1 MPLSKI
7 ASLVGR
13 GKNDDGAD
21 ATVEEEA
28 LGPQSQAITVNRIA
42 LLMQDMG
49 YRGKVVHG
57 DDWCWAESATNGN
70 KFSIYAFSDQLADP
84 NSEARSIQFDGGW
97 GGLSSYDARRFLM
110 VCNRFNHDWRYAK
123 ATVAT
128 DHDRY
133 SLSVKL
139 DHYCPNGL
147 TDEEFCAVADMYIR
161 LIEDMAKRTV
171 AVGDDAFNAL
181 VERHNEAV
189 GLMWGADSDPR
200 RALAIYLANAR
211 AGYGGSM
218 NSLGD
223 LYEHGAEVSQSA
235 PAAAYFFA
243 QAAERGQPSAYYGL
257 ARILSEGP
265 PDEAIL
271 VEAAKY
277 ALLASRDLPDGQSK
291 CRAEMLRDELMQK
304 LGDEAQETAINLA
317 GNWLPLNFEG
327 GPLEDG
333 PIHDNV
339 QSPPSSVLN

>member
-1 MPLSKI
+1 MAINKI

-13 GKNDDGAD
+13 GKSKA
-21 ATVEEEA
+21 EEA
-28 LGPQSQAITVNRIA
+28 SVTEIVEAGIQPITVNRIA

-84 NSEARSIQFDGGW
+84 ESEARSIQFDGGW

-123 ATVAT
+123 ATVST

-171 AVGDDAFNAL
+171 AVGDDAFGAL
-181 VERHNEAV
+181 LERHNEAV
-189 GLMWGADSDPR
+189 SLMWGAESDPA
-200 RALAIYLANAR
+200 RALGIYLANAR
-211 AGYGGSM
+211 SGYGGSM

-223 LYEHGAEVSQSA
+223 LYEHGAEVGQSA

-257 ARILSEGP
+257 ARILGESAQ
-265 PDEAIL
+265 DESIL

-291 CRAEMLRDELMQK
+291 CRAEILRDELMQK
-304 LGDEAQETAINLA
+304 LGDDAQEAAIKLA
-317 GNWLPLNFEG
+317 GNWMPLTFEG
-327 GPLEDG
+327 GPLENA
-333 PIHDNV
+333 PIHDGV